1 MYQVTAI
8 YENSEIG
15 YGEGEG
21 LLYAIDDCTAS
32 IPSIFEHEKVV
43 LSVLKDGVTDRQ
55 VKGRIY
61 IDMNGIASLCDRVE
75 I

>member
-8 YENSEIG
+8 YGDSEIG
-15 YGEGEG
+15 FGEGEG
-21 LLYAIDDCTAS
+21 LLYAIDDCAAS

-43 LSVLKDGVTDRQ
+43 LSVLKNGVLNRQ

-61 IDMNGIASLCDRVE
+61 IDVNGIASICDRVE

>member
-8 YENSEIG
+8 YDGSEIG

-21 LLYAIDDCTAS
+21 LHYAIDDCTAS
-32 IPSIFEHEKVV
+32 IPSIFEHEKVI
-43 LSVLKDGVTDRQ
+43 LSVLKDGEIDRQ

-61 IDMNGIASLCDRVE
+61 IDMNGIAALCDRVE
-75 I
+75 V

>member
-8 YENSEIG
+8 YQGSEIG

-21 LLYAIDDCTAS
+21 LLYAIDDCVAS
-32 IPSIFEHEKVV
+32 ISPMFEDEKVV
-43 LSVLKDGVTDRQ
+43 LSVLKDGVLDRQ

-61 IDMNGIASLCDRVE
+61 ICMSGITSLCDRVE